1 MSAPPFT
8 PADWFSALI
17 RYITQSVSV
26 RTGWDPN
33 LSLTMIGLITERL
46 RTIKWTLIR
55 LAARIQAG
63 RYVRRAIA
71 PRKRATGVRRPRPG
85 PLPRHRG
92 WLEPLLPETIPARG
106 HLEQLLQQ
114 PEIRALIEAAPEAMG
129 RPLRSLHWMLGLRPP
144 PILAIRKAPP
154 ILAPPAVAPAPSA
167 AALARPAAKPPTPPA
182 LPPLRAAPAPAV
194 VPARA
199 RAPPKTA

>member
-1 MSAPPFT
+1 MSTPPFT

-63 RYVRRAIA
+63 RYVRRAVI
-71 PRKRATGVRRPRPG
+71 PRKRGTGGWRPS

-92 WLEPLLPETIPARG
+92 WLEGLLPETVPARG
-106 HLEQLLQQ
+106 HLEQLLQV

-144 PILAIRKAPP
+144 AILKIGKAPP
-154 ILAPPAVAPAPSA
+154 AAPPADPPRPPHPNSPPPPHPKRRAPPRPPPAPGVAPSHAS
-167 AALARPAAKPPTPPA
+167 RKP
-182 LPPLRAAPAPAV
+182 
-194 VPARA
+194 A